1 MAGEA
6 RVVVYPPAPGFR
18 ELAGILTLGAL
29 GLGLS
34 VDAFAAAIGKGATSG
49 RPRFTQAL
57 RIGSVFGLFE
67 AISPAIGWL
76 IGRAVSGWIESIG
89 YWVAFA
95 LLAAVGGHMLWE
107 AWKGTHGDEAEDGER
122 DASRQRAGGIRLAL
136 TAVATSIDA
145 MAVGV
150 SLAMLKVG
158 ILAACLVIGVVT
170 TTIAT
175 TGVLV
180 GRHAGERLG
189 PVAEV
194 LGGVV
199 LIGIGVMVIGQ
210 HLVGG

>member
-1 MAGEA
+1 M
-6 RVVVYPPAPGFR
+6 VCPPAPGFR
-18 ELAGILTLGAL
+18 ELTGILTLGAL

-34 VDAFAAAIGKGATSG
+34 VDAFAAAIGKGATCD
-49 RPRFTQAL
+49 RPRFVQAL

-67 AISPAIGWL
+67 AISPAVGWL
-76 IGRAVSGWIESIG
+76 IGRAVAGWIDSVG

-107 AWKGTHGDEAEDGER
+107 AWKGTRADEALAAEP
-122 DASRQRAGGIRLAL
+122 DAARKRAGGIRLAL

-150 SLAMLKVG
+150 SLAVLNVG

-175 TGVLV
+175 TGVLL

-189 PVAEV
+189 PTAEV
-194 LGGVV
+194 LGGGV
-199 LIGIGVMVIGQ
+199 LIGIGVLVLAQ
-210 HLVGG
+210 HLVGA